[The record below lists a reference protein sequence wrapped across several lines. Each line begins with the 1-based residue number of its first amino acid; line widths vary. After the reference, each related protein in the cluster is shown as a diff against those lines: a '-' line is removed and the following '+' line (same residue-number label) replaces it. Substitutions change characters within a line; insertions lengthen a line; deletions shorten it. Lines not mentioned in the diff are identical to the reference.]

1 MKTTSHAARP
11 SLSRDRRPSRG
22 VRFARRPIAAAI
34 ASLMAGGV
42 GAQAPAPGQ
51 VFLPGTVVGSQVWSN
66 ASVQSFTPGELV
78 IRQTAPRAQ
87 LYWDRMNIDV
97 GETVR
102 FNQQGNRDWVALNWI
117 ADRDPTR
124 IAGRLIADG
133 QVYLINQNGIVFKP
147 GAQIDAASFIASTL
161 QINQDAFQR
170 GLTALRDPNLATFQ
184 TFAGA
189 PTDARIEVQ
198 SGAVTRLDGSP
209 VLTPTGEPLQA
220 IASIRAGDSGRVF
233 LLATQEVI
241 NAGLVQ
247 SPGGQV
253 VLAAGQRIYVYAPAA
268 GSDASFRGLL
278 IELDSG
284 GTARN
289 LGSILTP
296 QGNTTLIARSVN
308 QAGRIRADTAISGNG
323 SVWLLAR
330 SDTVVDPADPTRR
343 IAAGSGDVTVAAGS
357 ETVLRP
363 VDRVSP
369 TASVQ
374 TALDSQ
380 RVFPSQVRIEGATVH
395 LQGSAAGG
403 GARIEAPG
411 GEVAIRAI
419 DSPLAAS
426 PSLPNGL
433 SALGTLDNGAATPR
447 RVLVDDGVQIDV
459 SGLRDVA
466 VDASRNIL
474 EVDLRGEVVADNPV
488 LRNSPLAGTTVR
500 IDVRQGT
507 PLISASALNTLAANR
522 VRRTMSELATV
533 AGTVRLL
540 SDGDVIVNPGAQFDL
555 RGGSVRFTPS
565 TLGTTLVTD
574 GVRVVDISQATA
586 DRTWRAVDR
595 FSVTDPRW
603 GVTETVASG
612 FAINRD
618 PGSLAG
624 ANAGWLELNAG
635 LIAMN
640 GRLDAATVIG
650 SGQREAPPTGGRIT
664 FGERFGF
671 RDSALAPIS
680 TSFRLTQPIEF
691 GRDPGTSVSWTMAS
705 DRASVWGDPAAPSPL
720 RIDSERL
727 VAQGVSRIEALT
739 NRSVTIDDSQAV
751 RLPVGGT
758 LTAAGRTVDVRSDVI
773 VPGAR
778 DAVVAIGTGADQG
791 RAIVSRGID
800 LSAQPDAGVDLD
812 AVPVGVRVAAGVTVS
827 AAGQWRAEDRL
838 RLDPNAE
845 APAVALSG
853 GSVRLRSP
861 REVVTEAGS
870 TIDVSAG
877 AALDRVRGLRS
888 GSGGSIEIAG
898 GDAGNVQFPA
908 VGRVVLGADLRG
920 HAPFRGGRLRIDAPA
935 IEVGTTGTLPDALRI
950 DPSLFRTAGFASID
964 LRGQDRLVVEDGTR
978 IAAVQTNLI
987 IDPTLAT
994 VLAQEASAT
1003 STDRLRA
1010 AATLG
1015 IRPELERA
1023 PVSVALR
1030 APSRARGELRFGT
1043 GAELSTDPGG
1053 SLSLDA
1059 GAWLGMFGTLTAP
1072 AGTISLTL
1080 GSASAYNGYRG
1091 AQNLFVGP
1099 QARLQA
1105 DGIERVL
1112 VDGAG
1117 RASGTVLAAGTIRLA
1132 ADEGNLIVAPG
1143 AQMLARGARTTVQAV
1158 REGAPGVLGS
1168 VELGS
1173 AGGTLDVRVLNGGQL
1188 SGEVDLRGG
1197 GAGARDGTVRITGI
1211 DPRAVAGEL
1220 FDGAVPLPAD
1230 PQTLGLH
1237 AGADALVVSGASP
1250 TDARIDWGAAAG
1262 TPGGPRSLND
1272 FRIDGRVF
1280 AQPLSTIV
1288 VSGRDTVS
1296 ARGGELT
1303 SARESVTVSA
1313 PLLEV
1318 DPGATLRIEAP
1329 VVSVG
1334 NARLRASDAPNP
1346 PPSNATGGTGSVDVR
1361 AGQLLDV
1368 VGTTFVQG
1376 ASRVTLSSGGDLR
1389 ARGVVR
1395 PRSDGIDPFAFGA
1408 LTTAG
1413 ELRLEATRI
1422 FPTTLTSFTFAAT
1435 GAGSSLTLAPGAGTG
1450 PSAPPLSAGGA
1461 LRFVADTIE
1470 HRTTVEVPLGRVSFE
1485 AASRLR
1491 IGAGSVTRVSAADRL
1506 IPFGETL
1513 DGRQINYT
1521 FSAGQ
1526 VLDVRALPKEVAFTG
1541 PDIAIEN
1548 GARVDA
1554 SGGGDVL
1561 AASFVSRGGVGSAG
1575 DLLARSNVFAILPG
1589 YAGPL
1594 PEDFQISADMRA
1606 QRGEL
1611 PGTTASAP
1619 HRGAMPSAIPVAPV
1633 ESLRPGDSLR
1643 FAGNGALPAGTYT
1656 LLPAR
1661 YALLPGALAVA
1672 VTGQRLSL
1680 PAVAQSLAD
1689 GSTLQSAQRVNV
1701 AGGSGDPL
1709 WTTVNVIPGSVVRN
1723 YSEYVIDSGNRS
1735 FALRAAA
1742 TGTEAATRLPQD
1754 AGRVGITATGPSLS
1768 LQGSVALDGGR
1779 PPNAAGAPGTATGR
1793 RGELTIAAE
1802 RLAVVAPGAAAS
1814 NGAVALEA
1822 ERLSAFQA
1830 ERLVLGGSERADGAV
1845 TPVAREVDVEAGVR
1859 LQAGEVILV
1868 ATDRVGIADGAQVS
1882 ASASRP
1888 TAPVSL
1894 LAPAAIVALEGP
1906 SASADRPLGPLAGRV
1921 ELGEGARLSAAIVR
1935 IGASAGTVSPQARVE
1950 AARQGYSFDQIVV
1963 GDGAGGSGT
1972 RIDDAFLAGSASGLR
1987 ELSFGASQSF
1997 AVRGAARF
2005 GGNALERFVL
2015 ATPRIDGS
2023 AGTLL
2028 RVEAAQVR
2036 LQGVAGA
2043 SSGASQSGSAA
2054 FEAIARGDAGAPAR
2068 IEFGDGALALDGFAS
2083 SRFAANG
2090 PAGGEVRFAGQG
2102 TLAASGSVTTEAAR
2116 VVTGD
2121 GNRFTVRVADRFETR
2136 AVGNAPTARAG
2147 FGGRLSVEA
2156 SGIGVSSAIAMPS
2169 GQLWLTAT
2177 GAQGLVLDAG
2187 ADVSVAGAQATIGS
2201 RTVAADAGSAHLVA
2215 TVGDVSVR
2223 AGARLDASAADGQTR
2238 AGDLLISAQGGRAT
2252 VDGALAATSS
2262 RGSLGPSGSIE
2273 IDARTVETPGALLQ
2287 RASQA
2292 GDLERLTLRQRAG
2305 DLQVGGT
2312 SAQQAIASA
2321 GHIALSADAG
2331 DLSIGP
2337 GTLVSSGVAG
2347 ANGDAAR
2354 DGGSVRLSAGNR
2366 VVLADGTTVAAR
2378 SDGGLGG
2385 RIDLNGRAGTLA
2397 NGAVVLDVAGGAPA
2411 QGGTVDVR
2419 VPRSVDDAQ
2428 FDLRAADV
2436 RGVRDGGFTVTA
2448 FERYLGVAELRWT
2461 GASSGTVLALA
2472 DPSAGGAL
2480 SRATA
2485 FMNNVAAGGA
2495 RTAAEIAARAPTAA
2509 RVRPEIEVVGGA
2521 GGVRVSEHLDFS
2533 AVRFGGTAG
2542 VLTVRSEG
2550 DLVVTGT
2557 TVGPQAAGARAAI
2570 NDGFGGAVGAAA
2582 TGNTAQDAAFVAAAT
2597 DHWSFRLVAGADPLA
2612 ADALAVRQPIAGTPG
2627 TGSFRLLANR
2637 VIRTGVGEVE
2647 VRAADDVLI
2656 GVQAATGSGAES
2668 IATTGQASIFTVGR
2682 TAPAV
2687 ANFTVPNATAGF
2699 PASQRPALRPL
2710 FTERGGDV
2718 SVVAGDDVRGLPAGD
2733 ILSGWLFRWGT
2744 VDATTDRFV
2753 QNRNVA
2759 WWARPDLFTH
2769 SLGALG
2775 GGDLTVRAGGDV
2787 ANVSASIA
2795 TNGRLAGT
2803 NPSTATLVVSD
2814 GGRLEARSGLG
2825 RDGGDVTS
2833 GSFNAMR
2840 GEVRIASADAIGSSR
2855 TTSTGERVFPIAGL
2869 GDARLEASART
2880 DLVLDRVYNP
2890 TLAPIRLVQSA
2901 AEAPRANAL
2910 TFAQSTTFSTYGD
2923 RTRVRATSA
2932 AGDAKLVATT
2942 ANALFDGS
2950 GLVDSSFI
2958 YTGRELPFSAMPGEF
2973 ALTSLVRDVVFSDA
2987 PRSPTGIGSVSIL
3000 QFFPDAQGQLDVAA
3014 GRDIVGHG
3022 SLIQGDADVVTKF
3035 NVRRPTV
3042 ALAATQA
3049 WTQEFVE
3056 TPSQRLTALEP
3067 VHANDPTPSRFVA
3080 GRDIRST
3087 PTAVEPTLGFFTAEA
3102 AIIEAGRD
3110 VIDLAA
3116 SLQNVRPGDVS
3127 VVRAG
3132 RDIDNRIAV
3141 SPTNALGPNPA
3152 GIVVAGP
3159 GAVEVI
3165 AGRNIGMGTSQGIVT
3180 RGNLGNAALP
3190 DAGARILVQ
3199 AGLPAGAD
3207 YPAFLGRYVDPG
3219 SSDPRAATHGAA
3231 LVDYVGRFFPGEG
3244 FSSQGLTP
3252 AQVAALAPAAWARFQ
3267 TLGRSDRE
3275 QFARD
3280 VFFAELRAGGA
3291 EAADPRSSSFGTAQR
3306 AYDAMRALFGAGGA
3320 GNIDLVFSQVKT
3332 ERGGGIQILAPGLV
3346 CPGAASA
3353 CAPTDATRATGN
3365 VFAGLTNPPS
3375 TLQAIKAPSELG
3387 VLTIGG
3393 GSIEAF
3399 TGSDFAVNQSRV
3411 LTGGGGD
3418 ITMFSALGNIDAGR
3432 GARSAVSTPPP
3443 LVRVDRNGNVVV
3455 ELPGV
3460 LEGSGIGV
3468 IQSRPD
3474 IPVGNVFLFAPK
3486 GILDAGEAGI
3496 RSSGNVV
3503 VFANQVLNASAIV
3516 AGGSSV
3522 GVPVAATSV
3531 NLGGLSSSTSGAAA
3545 AGAASGATTGATGD
3559 GARTQRQRSVLLVVD
3574 FLGFGEEGEEAYKR
3588 RRSTSP
3594 RR

>member
-1 MKTTSHAARP
+1 MHTHYPACCPSASVERRRLRRARF
-11 SLSRDRRPSRG
+11 
-22 VRFARRPIAAAI
+22 VRRPIAAAI

-87 LYWDRMNIDV
+87 LHWDRLNIDV

-133 QVYLINQNGIVFKP
+133 QVYLINQNGIVFRP

-184 TFAGA
+184 AFAGA
-189 PTDARIEVQ
+189 PADARIEVQ
-198 SGAVTRLDGSP
+198 SGAVTRLDGTP
-209 VLTPTGEPLQA
+209 VLTPGGAPLQA

-233 LLATQEVI
+233 LLATQEVV
-241 NAGLVQ
+241 NSGLVQ
-247 SPGGQV
+247 SPSGQV

-268 GSDASFRGLL
+268 GADASFRGLL

-308 QAGRIRADTAISGNG
+308 QAGRISADTAISGNG

-343 IAAGSGDVTVAAGS
+343 IATGSGDVTLAAGS

-363 VDRVSP
+363 VDRVSSTSP
-369 TASVQ
+369 VQ

-411 GEVAIRAI
+411 GEVTVRAV
-419 DSPLAAS
+419 DSPAAAS
-426 PSLPNGL
+426 SSVPNGL
-433 SALGTLDNGAATPR
+433 APTGLLDNGAATPR
-447 RVLVDDGVQIDV
+447 RVLVDDGVRIDV

-466 VDASRNIL
+466 VDAARNVL

-488 LRNSPLAGTTVR
+488 LRASPLAGATVR
-500 IDVRQGT
+500 IDIRQGT

-522 VRRTMSELATV
+522 VRRTMSELSTV
-533 AGTVRLL
+533 AGAVRLL

-555 RGGSVRFTPS
+555 RGGSVRLTPS

-574 GVRVVDISQATA
+574 GLRVVDISQATP
-586 DRTWRAVDR
+586 DRAWRAVDR

-603 GVTETVASG
+603 GVTETIASG

-618 PGSLAG
+618 PGSLSG

-635 LIAMN
+635 LIAMS
-640 GRLDAATVIG
+640 GQLDAATVIG

-671 RDSALAPIS
+671 RDSALAPI
-680 TSFRLTQPIEF
+680 TTTFRLTQPIVF
-691 GRDPGTSVSWTMAS
+691 GRNNAAPTSWDLGS
-705 DRASVWGDPAAPSPL
+705 DRAAVWGDPAAPAPL

-739 NRSVTIDDSQAV
+739 NAELTIDASQAV

-758 LTAAGRTVDVRSDVI
+758 FTAAGRSVDVRADIV

-778 DAVVAIGTGADQG
+778 DAVVAVGTGADQG
-791 RAIVSRGID
+791 RSIVSRGID
-800 LSAQPDAGVDLD
+800 LSAQPGPAVDLD
-812 AVPVGVRVAAGVTVS
+812 AVPVGVRIAAGVTVS
-827 AAGQWRAEDRL
+827 AAGQWRAEDRT
-838 RLDPNAE
+838 RLDPNAQ

-853 GSVRLRSP
+853 GTVRLRSP
-861 REVVTEAGS
+861 REVVAEAGS

-888 GSGGSIEIAG
+888 GTGGSIEIAG
-898 GDAGNVQFPA
+898 GDAGGVQFPA
-908 VGRVVLGADLRG
+908 VGRVVLDGRLDG

-935 IEVGTTGTLPDALRI
+935 IAVGSSASPGALRI
-950 DPSLFRTAGFASID
+950 DPALFGTAGFASID

-978 IAAVQTNLI
+978 IVAVQTNLI

-994 VLAQEASAT
+994 ELARDPSAAN
-1003 STDRLRA
+1003 TDRLRA

-1015 IRPELERA
+1015 IRPELDRT
-1023 PVSVALR
+1023 PVTVALR
-1030 APSRARGELRFGT
+1030 APSRARGELRFGS
-1043 GAELSTDPGG
+1043 GAELSTDVGG

-1072 AGTISLTL
+1072 AGTIALTL
-1080 GSASAYNGYRG
+1080 GSATAYNGYRG

-1105 DGIERVL
+1105 DGVERVQT
-1112 VDGAG
+1112 DGAG
-1117 RASGTVLAAGTIRLA
+1117 RVSGTVLPAGTLRLA
-1132 ADEGNLIVAPG
+1132 ADEGNVIVSPT
-1143 AQMLARGARTTVQAV
+1143 AQLLARGARTTVQAV
-1158 REGAPGVLGS
+1158 REDAPGVLGS
-1168 VELGS
+1168 VALGS

-1188 SGEVDLRGG
+1188 SGTVDLRGG

-1211 DPRAVAGEL
+1211 DTRAVAGEL

-1237 AGADALVVSGASP
+1237 AGADALVVSGVSP
-1250 TDARIDWGAAAG
+1250 TDARIDWSAAAG
-1262 TPGGPRSLND
+1262 TPGGPRSRND

-1280 AQPLSTIV
+1280 AQPLSNVV

-1296 ARGGELT
+1296 ARGGGIT

-1334 NARLRASDAPNP
+1334 NARLRASGAPNP

-1361 AGQLLDV
+1361 AGQLLEV
-1368 VGTTFVQG
+1368 VGTAFVQG

-1389 ARGVVR
+1389 ARGVFR
-1395 PRSDGIDPFAFGA
+1395 PRGDGIDPFAFGA

-1422 FPTTLTSFTFAAT
+1422 YPTTLTSFAFAAT
-1435 GAGSSLTLAPGAGTG
+1435 GAGSSLTLAPGAGIG
-1450 PSAPPLSAGGA
+1450 PSAPPLSAGGE
-1461 LRFVADTIE
+1461 LRFAADTVE
-1470 HRTTVEVPLGRVSFE
+1470 HRTTVEAPLGRVTFD
-1485 AASRLR
+1485 AASQLR
-1491 IGAGSVTRVSAADRL
+1491 IGAGSVTQVSAADRL

-1526 VLDVRALPKEVAFTG
+1526 VLDVRELPKEIAFRG
-1541 PDIAIEN
+1541 PAIAIEG

-1561 AASFVSRGGVGSAG
+1561 AASFVSRGGIGAAG
-1575 DLLARSNVFAILPG
+1575 DLLARSNVFAIVPG
-1589 YAGPL
+1589 YAGAL
-1594 PEDFQISADMRA
+1594 PEDFRISADMRA

-1611 PGTTASAP
+1611 PGTSASAA
-1619 HRGAMPSAIPVAPV
+1619 HRGAMPSSIPVAPI
-1633 ESLRPGDSLR
+1633 ESLQPGDSLR
-1643 FAGNGALPAGTYT
+1643 FAGNGALPAGVYT

-1701 AGGSGDPL
+1701 AGGSADPL
-1709 WTTVNVIPGSVVRN
+1709 WTTVNVIPGSVVRD

-1742 TGTEAATRLPQD
+1742 AGTEAAVRLPQD
-1754 AGRVGITATGPSLS
+1754 AGRVAFTATGASLS
-1768 LQGSVALDGGR
+1768 LQGTVALDGGR
-1779 PPNAAGAPGTATGR
+1779 PLDAAGTPGAATGR
-1793 RGELTIAAE
+1793 RGELTVAAE
-1802 RLAVVAPGAAAS
+1802 RLAVIAPGASAPG
-1814 NGAVALEA
+1814 GAVALDA
-1822 ERLSAFQA
+1822 QRLSAFEA
-1830 ERLVLGGSERADGAV
+1830 ERLVLGGSQGSDGAL
-1845 TPVAREVDVEAGVR
+1845 TAVAREVDVAAGAL

-1868 ATDRVGIADGAQVS
+1868 ATDRIGVATGAQVS
-1882 ASASRP
+1882 ASASRAA
-1888 TAPVSL
+1888 TPVSL
-1894 LAPAAIVALEGP
+1894 SAPAAVVALEGP
-1906 SASADRPLGPLAGRV
+1906 SATADRPLGPLAGRV
-1921 ELGEGARLSAAIVR
+1921 ELGAGAQLAAATAR
-1935 IGASAGTVSPQARVE
+1935 IGAGSAGLSPQARVD
-1950 AARQGYSFDQIVV
+1950 AGRQGYAFDQIVV
-1963 GDGAGGSGT
+1963 GDGSGAAGT
-1972 RIDDAFLAGSASGLR
+1972 RLDDAFLAGSSPGLR
-1987 ELSFGASQSF
+1987 ELAFGAAQSF
-1997 AVRGAARF
+1997 AVRGTARF
-2005 GGNALERFVL
+2005 GGTALERFVL
-2015 ATPRIDGS
+2015 TAPRIDGS

-2028 RVEAAQVR
+2028 RIEAAQVR
-2036 LQGVAGA
+2036 LQGVAGVTPGA
-2043 SSGASQSGSAA
+2043 PQAGGASL
-2054 FEAIARGDAGAPAR
+2054 EAIARGTTAAPAR
-2068 IEFGDGALALDGFAS
+2068 IEFGDGALALDGFS
-2083 SRFAANG
+2083 NSRFTASG

-2102 TLAASGSVTTEAAR
+2102 SLAASGSVAMEAAR

-2121 GNRFTVRVADRFETR
+2121 GNPFAVAVADRFDALST
-2136 AVGNAPTARAG
+2136 GTAPTARAG
-2147 FGGRLSVEA
+2147 FGGRLSIEA
-2156 SGIGVSSAIAMPS
+2156 AGIGVSSAIALPS

-2177 GAQGLVLDAG
+2177 GPQGLVLDAG
-2187 ADVSVAGAQATIGS
+2187 SNVSVAGAQATIGS
-2201 RTVAADAGSAHLVA
+2201 RTVAADAGSANLVA
-2215 TVGDVSVR
+2215 TVGDVDVR

-2238 AGDLLISAQGGRAT
+2238 AGDLLISAQGGRVIVNGT
-2252 VDGALAATSS
+2252 LAATSS
-2262 RGSLGPSGSIE
+2262 RGSVGPSGAIE
-2273 IDARTVETPGALLQ
+2273 IDARTLEAPGALLQ

-2305 DLQVGGT
+2305 DLQVTGV
-2312 SAQQAIASA
+2312 SSQQDIASA
-2321 GHIALSADAG
+2321 GHVALTADAG

-2337 GTLVSSGVAG
+2337 GRLTSSGVAG
-2347 ANGDAAR
+2347 ANDEAVR

-2366 VVLADGTTVAAR
+2366 ILLADGTTLAAR
-2378 SDGGLGG
+2378 SVGGLGG
-2385 RIDLNGRAGTLA
+2385 RVDLNGRAGTLA
-2397 NGAVVLDVAGGAPA
+2397 SGAVVLDVGGAAPA
-2411 QGGTVDVR
+2411 QGGIVDVR
-2419 VPRSVDDAQ
+2419 VPRSAEDAQ
-2428 FDLRAADV
+2428 FDLRSAEV
-2436 RGVRDGGFTVTA
+2436 RGIRDGGLTVTA
-2448 FERYLGVAELRWT
+2448 FERYLGVDEVLWS
-2461 GASSGTVLALA
+2461 GASSGSVLALA
-2472 DPSAGGAL
+2472 DPAAGGAL

-2485 FMNNVAAGGA
+2485 FMNNVTTSGA
-2495 RTAAEIAARAPTAA
+2495 RTAAQIAARAPSAA

-2521 GGVRVSEHLDFS
+2521 GAVRVSEHLDFS
-2533 AVRFGGTAG
+2533 TVRFNGTAG
-2542 VLTVRSEG
+2542 VLTVRSAG

-2557 TVGPQAAGARAAI
+2557 TTGTQASGVRAAV
-2570 NDGFGGAVGAAA
+2570 NDGFGGATGSAAA
-2582 TGNTAQDAAFVAAAT
+2582 GNTAQDATFVASAT
-2597 DHWSFRLVAGADPLA
+2597 DHWSFRFVAGADTAA
-2612 ADALAVRQPIAGTPG
+2612 ADALSVRQPIAGAAG

-2637 VIRTGVGEVE
+2637 LIRTGVGEVE
-2647 VRAADDVLI
+2647 VRAADDVLL
-2656 GVQAATGSGAES
+2656 GVQAATGPGSES
-2668 IATTGQASIFTVGR
+2668 IAATGQASILTVGR

-2687 ANFTVPNATAGF
+2687 ANFTVPSATVGF

-2718 SVVAGDDVRGLPAGD
+2718 SVVAGGDVRGLPAGD

-2759 WWARPDLFTH
+2759 WWARPDLFTQ

-2775 GGDLTVRAGGDV
+2775 GGDLTVRAGGAL

-2795 TNGRLAGT
+2795 TSGRLAGT

-2814 GGRLEARSGLG
+2814 GGRLEARAGLG
-2825 RDGGDVTS
+2825 REGGDLTS
-2833 GSFNAMR
+2833 GSFSAMR
-2840 GEVRIASADAIGSSR
+2840 GEVRIASGDAIGSSR
-2855 TTSTGERVFPIAGL
+2855 TTSTGERVFPVAGL
-2869 GDARLEASART
+2869 GDARLEAFART

-2910 TFAQSTTFSTYGD
+2910 TFAQATTFSTYGE

-2932 AGDAKLVATT
+2932 AGDAKLVATN
-2942 ANALFDGS
+2942 ANALFNAS
-2950 GLVDSSFI
+2950 GLTDSSFI

-2973 ALTSLVRDVVFSDA
+2973 ALTSLVGDIVLSDA
-2987 PRSPTGIGSVSIL
+2987 PRSPTGTGSVSTL
-3000 QFFPDAQGQLDVAA
+3000 QFFPDPQGQLDFVA

-3022 SLIQGDADVVTKF
+3022 ALLQGDADVVTKF

-3042 ALAATQA
+3042 ALAASQA

-3056 TPSQRLTALEP
+3056 VPSQRLTALEP
-3067 VHANDPTPSRFVA
+3067 VHAADPAPSRFVA

-3087 PTAVEPTLGFFTAEA
+3087 PTPAEPTLGFFTAEP
-3102 AIIEAGRD
+3102 AIVEAGRD
-3110 VIDLAA
+3110 IVDLTAA
-3116 SLQNVRPGDVS
+3116 LQNVRPGDVS

-3141 SPTNALGPNPA
+3141 SPTNALVPNPA
-3152 GIVVAGP
+3152 GILVAGP

-3190 DAGARILVQ
+3190 EAGARILVQ
-3199 AGLPAGAD
+3199 VGLPAGAD

-3252 AQVAALAPAAWARFQ
+3252 AQLAALAPAAWARFQ

-3280 VFFAELRAGGA
+3280 VFFTELRTGGA

-3353 CAPTDATRATGN
+3353 CAPTEASRATGN

-3375 TLQAIKAPSELG
+3375 TLQAIKAPSDLG

-3393 GSIEAF
+3393 GAIEAF

-3474 IPVGNVFLFAPK
+3474 VPVGNVFLFAPK

-3503 VFANQVLNASAIV
+3503 VFASQVLNASAIV
-3516 AGGSSV
+3516 AGGASV
-3522 GVPVAATSV
+3522 GVPAAAASV
-3531 NLGGLSSSTSGAAA
+3531 NLGGLSASTTGAVAAGAA
-3545 AGAASGATTGATGD
+3545 AGATTGSTAD
-3559 GARTQRQRSVLLVVD
+3559 GPRAQRQRSVLLVVD
-3574 FLGFGEEGEEAYKR
+3574 FLGFGDEGEEAYKR
-3588 RRSTSP
+3588 RRAASQ